1 MPIDVEALYRQ
12 LHRHPE
18 LSFQEHQTAA
28 TLAAHL
34 TALGCDVTTGIGGTG
49 VVGML
54 RNGPGPVV
62 ALRADMDAL
71 PVRELTDL
79 PYASTV
85 IGHELDGT
93 AVPVMHAC
101 GHDVHMACLIGAM
114 QRLADERSRW
124 SGTVVALLQP
134 AEERYGGAQAMVDDG
149 LASRMPRPDVVLGQH
164 VDPLPAGWI
173 GLRPGAMAASADT
186 LTVTLRG
193 VGGHASRPET
203 TVDPILMAAATTLRL
218 QGVVSREIAAGDA
231 AVVTV
236 GSLHAGT
243 TSNTIADEALLGIS
257 VRTFDE
263 SVRST
268 VLAAIERIVHA
279 EAAASGSLVPPEIR
293 IESSLPVTWNDDRAT
308 QRSARALRRVVGA
321 DRVIDPGADPGSE
334 DVGVLAAGLGAP
346 LVFWLLGGTDPAA
359 FDGGYTGGRTPDH
372 IATNHSPTYAP
383 TIRPTLQIG
392 IDALVETAYAWV
404 RSGPSSSALN

>member
-1 MPIDVEALYRQ
+1 MSIDVEALYRQ

-18 LSFQEHQTAA
+18 LSFQEHQTAE

-34 TALGCDVTTGIGGTG
+34 TALGCEVTTGIGGTG
-49 VVGML
+49 IVGIL
-54 RNGPGPVV
+54 RNGAGPVV
-62 ALRADMDAL
+62 AVRADMDAL
-71 PVRELTDL
+71 PIRELTGL
-79 PYASTV
+79 PYASAQV
-85 IGHELDGT
+85 GQERDGT
-93 AVPVMHAC
+93 TVPVMHAC

-114 QRLADERSRW
+114 QRLVAEKSNW
-124 SGTVVALLQP
+124 TGTVVAVLQP

-149 LASRMPRPDVVLGQH
+149 LASRMPRPDVVLAQH

-173 GLRPGAMAASADT
+173 GIRPGAMAASADT

-218 QGVVSREIAAGDA
+218 QGIVSRELAAGDA

-243 TSNTIADEALLGIS
+243 TSNTIAGEAVLGIS
-257 VRTFDE
+257 VRAFDE
-263 SVRST
+263 SVRAT
-268 VLAAIERIVHA
+268 VLGAIERIVRA
-279 EAAASGSLVPPEIR
+279 EATASGTPHPPEIR
-293 IESSLPVTWNDDRAT
+293 IASSLPVTWNDLGATERAA
-308 QRSARALRRVVGA
+308 QALDRVVRAG
-321 DRVIDPGADPGSE
+321 RLVDPGPDPGSE

-346 LVFWLLGGTDPAA
+346 LVFWLLGGTDPTA
-359 FDGGYTGGRTPDH
+359 FDGGYRGGRTPDH

-404 RSGPSSSALN
+404 RSGPSATALN